1 MIFGRCFHDCFMI
14 FSWFFYDLNVRT
26 RSQPTPNLLWFFLIY
41 WRCFVDFLLIFW
53 VARGEAPKRGGEAM
67 PRSQV
72 KQFPFCFGFLIFSKT
87 FHYSRFALRAS
98 RSCYYRFI
106 KIHFFP
112 LVFVFLF
119 DFGGSKRSFGF
130 VWGPRRSFWF
140 VRATFGFDSAAS
152 KSLKFHEQSFFFL
165 LALIK
170 TLNKSL
176 DFVKVQSKIFSKT
189 WNSLKFQTDIS
200 LHLHS

>member
-1 MIFGRCFHDCFMI
+1 MVGKNVLLAAAGNTFFLQFSMILIEFKWFFPDLLMIFGRFFHNVFVI

-26 RSQPTPNLLWFFLIY
+26 RSQPTPNLLCFFLMC

-98 RSCYYRFI
+98 RSCYYRFWKMQKNI
-106 KIHFFP
+106 VNCGNK
-112 LVFVFLF
+112 
-119 DFGGSKRSFGF
+119 
-130 VWGPRRSFWF
+130 W
-140 VRATFGFDSAAS
+140 
-152 KSLKFHEQSFFFL
+152 
-165 LALIK
+165 LIK
-170 TLNKSL
+170 Y
-176 DFVKVQSKIFSKT
+176 FCF
-189 WNSLKFQTDIS
+189 
-200 LHLHS
+200 